1 MLTRLRSMSP
11 GVPPAVL
18 VLGFVA
24 GTLGVAGG
32 WPQFLRLA
40 RTRVGTGVS
49 ITSQILGLACVGLWF
64 SHGLF
69 SRDAAQT
76 MSNAAGMIAASGIV
90 VVLITLR
97 ATRRERLLAVVGTST
112 CAVAIL
118 TLAWIDRPVL
128 VATVAVAVSMI
139 RLIPQLLIAVRPGRS
154 MAGLAP
160 VTLAMTLMCSTL
172 WATYGLLV
180 GDVAVIVTS
189 SVGLLLNSFITY
201 RRVPPAK
208 MMAAARAGRFGP
220 AAAPVVTP
228 GMRVMSKP
236 VPVPAPAARRDSRP
250 VGVPARVGPAT
261 RPSFARRDSRAD
273 LRQRRRTPR

>member
-1 MLTRLRSMSP
+1 MSP

-40 RTRVGTGVS
+40 RTHVGTGVS
-49 ITSQILGLACVGLWF
+49 VTSQILGLACVGLWF

-76 MSNAAGMIAASGIV
+76 VSNAAAMVAASGIV

-97 ATRRERLLAVVGTST
+97 ATRREQLLAVVGTLA
-112 CAVAIL
+112 CVAAIL
-118 TLAWIDRPVL
+118 ALAWIDRPVI
-128 VATVAVAVSMI
+128 VATVAVSVSMV

-220 AAAPVVTP
+220 AAARVVAP
-228 GMRVMSKP
+228 GKRVMAKP
-236 VPVPAPAARRDSRP
+236 VPVAPPALRRDSRP
-250 VGVPARVGPAT
+250 VGVPGGGRPAT
-261 RPSFARRDSRAD
+261 RPSFARRDDRAD
-273 LRQRRRTPR
+273 LRQRRRSAR

>member
-1 MLTRLRSMSP
+1 MSP

-24 GTLGVAGG
+24 GTIGVAGG

-49 ITSQILGLACVGLWF
+49 VTSQILGLSCVALWF

-76 MSNAAGMIAASGIV
+76 VSNAAAMVAASGIV
-90 VVLITLR
+90 IVLMTLR
-97 ATRRERLLAVVGTST
+97 ATRRERLLVGVATLA
-112 CAVAIL
+112 CLAAIL
-118 TLAWIDRPVL
+118 TLVWIDQPAL
-128 VATVAVAVSMI
+128 LATVAVSVSMV
-139 RLIPQLLIAVRPGRS
+139 RLLPQLLIAARRGRS

-160 VTLAMTLMCSTL
+160 ATLAMTVLCSAL
-172 WATYGLLV
+172 WAGYGLLV
-180 GDVAVIVTS
+180 GDPAVIVTS
-189 SVGLLLNSFITY
+189 SVGLLLNSFIVY

-220 AAAPVVTP
+220 AAARVVAPGTRVMARSVVVTQ
-228 GMRVMSKP
+228 
-236 VPVPAPAARRDSRP
+236 PAPRRASRP
-250 VGVPARVGPAT
+250 AGVPGAGRPAT
-261 RPSFARRDSRAD
+261 RPSFARRDPRSD
-273 LRQRRRTPR
+273 LRQRRRSAR

>member
-1 MLTRLRSMSP
+1 MSP

-18 VLGFVA
+18 VLGFIA
-24 GTLGVAGG
+24 GTLGVASQ

-76 MSNAAGMIAASGIV
+76 MSNAAAMIAAAGIV

-97 ATRRERLLAVVGTST
+97 ATRREQLVAVVGTLA
-112 CAVAIL
+112 CAAAIV
-118 TLAWIDRPVL
+118 TLAWIDRPAIV
-128 VATVAVAVSMI
+128 TAVAVSVSMM
-139 RLIPQLLIAVRPGRS
+139 RLVPQLLIAVRPGRS

-160 VTLAMTLMCSTL
+160 LTLAITVTCSML
-172 WATYGLLV
+172 WAAYGLLV
-180 GDVAVIVTS
+180 GDPAVILTS
-189 SVGLLLNSFITY
+189 SVGLLLNSFISY

-220 AAAPVVTP
+220 AAARVVTP
-228 GMRVMSKP
+228 GKRVMAKP
-236 VPVPAPAARRDSRP
+236 VPVVAPAPRGNARP
-250 VGVPARVGPAT
+250 VGVPGGRRPAT
-261 RPSFARRDSRAD
+261 RPSFARRDGRAG
-273 LRQRRRTPR
+273 RRERRPAR